1 MPSMEATLVGA
12 NSATVNESFNT
23 YNKKPPEEVPR
34 GGFLNR
40 IKPNIEQKHCLI
52 FDTFSLLLLF
62 VSDKLNNHDYKTE
75 SIAHH

>member
-1 MPSMEATLVGA
+1 MEATLAGA
-12 NSATVNESFNT
+12 SFATANGSFNT
-23 YNKKPPEEVPR
+23 YNKKPPKEVSR

-62 VSDKLNNHDYKTE
+62 VSGKLNNHD
-75 SIAHH
+75 A